1 MTTHAGKH
9 GGGESATGRPSRGL
23 LLAALLVGTW
33 AVLPPFVGPGFTTAG
48 LDVEIVDHPL
58 PALAV
63 LAVAAW
69 AARVRRPDETRLFV
83 GGLIIA
89 LAGIWMTAAHAPLV
103 VQAVQGQV
111 RWTAAIH
118 HTLPG
123 LATLLLGGIW
133 SWRLW

>member
-1 MTTHAGKH
+1 MTTEVEHDV
-9 GGGESATGRPSRGL
+9 GEAASPRPSRGL
-23 LLAALLVGTW
+23 LLAALGVGIW

-48 LDVEIVDHPL
+48 LDVEVVDHPL
-58 PALAV
+58 PALVV

-69 AARVRRPDETRLFV
+69 AARVRRPGETRLFV
-83 GGLIIA
+83 AGLVIA
-89 LAGIWMTAAHAPLV
+89 LAGTWMTAAHAPLV

-111 RWTAAIH
+111 RLTATIH